1 MALVGGPAHAFTLEF
16 PGPAINTV
24 APVPARAS
32 YGLPTGPWTGH
43 GETGGAVPTDAIN
56 GTVERAAWAIDTPKL
71 ATLDLMAA
79 LRAQLVAAGF
89 SVVFDCDTTT
99 CGGFDF
105 RFAIDVLPEP
115 EMHVDLGDFRFLSVR
130 RSTAQGPE
138 AIGLMVSRSTAR
150 GFVQMTRAVAD
161 AGPALF
167 AATNRAADG
176 LALPL
181 TPRPILPA
189 LGTMEGLMTG
199 GAVVLQGLDFGPGA
213 AELTD
218 GRYAALAA
226 LAAWLAANPDKT
238 VALVGHTDA
247 SGGLDGNIVIS
258 KRRAASVRTR
268 LIEAYGVPGAQIE
281 AQGVGY
287 LAPIASNATEAG
299 RQKNRRVEAVL
310 TSTP

>member
-1 MALVGGPAHAFTLEF
+1 
-16 PGPAINTV
+16 
-24 APVPARAS
+24 
-32 YGLPTGPWTGH
+32 
-43 GETGGAVPTDAIN
+43 
-56 GTVERAAWAIDTPKL
+56 
-71 ATLDLMAA
+71 
-79 LRAQLVAAGF
+79 
-89 SVVFDCDTTT
+89 
-99 CGGFDF
+99 
-105 RFAIDVLPEP
+105 
-115 EMHVDLGDFRFLSVR
+115 
-130 RSTAQGPE
+130 
-138 AIGLMVSRSTAR
+138 
-150 GFVQMTRAVAD
+150 
-161 AGPALF
+161 
-167 AATNRAADG
+167 
-176 LALPL
+176 
-181 TPRPILPA
+181 
-189 LGTMEGLMTG
+189 MTG
-199 GAVVLQGLDFGPGA
+199 GAVVLQGLDFGTGA